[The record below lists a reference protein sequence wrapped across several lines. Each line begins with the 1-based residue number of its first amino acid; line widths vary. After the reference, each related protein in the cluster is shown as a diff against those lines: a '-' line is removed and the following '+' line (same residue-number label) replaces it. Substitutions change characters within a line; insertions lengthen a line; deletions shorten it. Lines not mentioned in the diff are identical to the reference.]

1 MLGYSHYDFCRSE
14 NHLLYMRI
22 YVEIWTRNG
31 QETDKKRTRKN
42 QKNIDSSF
50 LRIRYHIKRPIPTA
64 INKS

>member
-1 MLGYSHYDFCRSE
+1 
-14 NHLLYMRI
+14 MRI

-50 LRIRYHIKRPIPTA
+50 LRIRYHIKRTITTA